1 MIGQVALSLLLLAV
15 GCTVSGCNV
24 ITGVG
29 DLKVSPGCGPDA
41 GDGCDDGTSV
51 SMDRGPLEPPPD
63 DGTGGTPSDVGD
75 AGPGDGCA
83 AGRDLPQLFSPA
95 GLIGASPSNGCGSGG
110 IHIIDDDGTTEM
122 DGEADA
128 GPGSGDDGLPP
139 RSTLCSAGSVQACA
153 GTGNCAGSQMC
164 LADGSG
170 YSSCACAPPPLAVRG
185 SVAAACETDAQCAK
199 GLTCTTAADVG
210 GPFSNGA
217 QPGGPQ
223 NGYCSRSCNTDAEC
237 QAADPGAI
245 CLGPG
250 SGSNHCFT
258 SCDVRAPSFPAQCN
272 GRDDLTCIPLS
283 LSPATPRAYCAPA
296 CQDDAACAPRF
307 CNLATGL
314 CQDEP
319 HAGKPIGAG
328 CTANGEC
335 DSAVCSTLPG
345 QPAPVCTG
353 LCTFESP
360 AGCGFGAEAA
370 GRDAACVVTAL
381 GGGAGPGLCS
391 ELCDVDTDCEQNAAG
406 WTCTP
411 WSLDVLLSYAVL
423 FERSGF
429 CELAASAGG
438 GGADESGTC
447 SEECKYTNDG
457 WCDDGGPDSLTNFC
471 ALGTDCLDC
480 GAR

>member
-1 MIGQVALSLLLLAV
+1 MIGQVAASLVLLAV
-15 GCTVSGCNV
+15 GCNVISCNA

-29 DLKVSPGCGPDA
+29 DLKVTPGCGPDA
-41 GDGCDDGTSV
+41 GDGCDADPSV
-51 SMDRGPLEPPPD
+51 KMDQRPLEPPD
-63 DGTGGTPSDVGD
+63 DDSGGTARGVGD

-83 AGRDLPQLFSPA
+83 AGRDLPQIFSPA
-95 GLIGASPSNGCGSGG
+95 DLIGARPANGCGSDD
-110 IHIIDDDGTTEM
+110 IHIVDDGSGDT
-122 DGEADA
+122 GGADA
-128 GPGSGDDGLPP
+128 GAGSGDGPP
-139 RSTLCSAGSVQACA
+139 PLSTRCSAGSVEACA
-153 GTGNCAGSQMC
+153 GAGNCAGTQMC

-170 YSSCACAPPPLAVRG
+170 YSSCACAAPPLAVRG
-185 SVAAACETDAQCAK
+185 SVAAACETDAECAE
-199 GLTCTTAADVG
+199 GLTCTTSADVG
-210 GPFSNGA
+210 GPFSSGA

-250 SGSNHCFT
+250 GSNHCFT

-283 LSPATPRAYCAPA
+283 LSPTAPRAYCAPA

-307 CNLATGL
+307 CNLSTGL

-328 CTANGEC
+328 CTDNGQC
-335 DSAVCSTLPG
+335 NSGVCSTLPG

-360 AGCGFGAEAA
+360 AGCGFGADAVE
-370 GRDAACVVTAL
+370 RDAACVDTAL
-381 GGGAGPGLCS
+381 GGGVGPGLCS
-391 ELCDVDTDCEQNAAG
+391 ELCDVDSDCEQNAAG

-411 WSLDVLLSYAVL
+411 WSLDVILTYALL

-429 CELAASAGG
+429 CEFAPGAVG
-438 GGADESGTC
+438 GGADEAGLC
-447 SEECKYTNDG
+447 SEECTYTDDG
-457 WCDDGGPDSLTNFC
+457 WCDDGGPDSLTDFC
-471 ALGTDCLDC
+471 ALGSDCLDC